1 MNEVHLPLPPADN
14 PTGSRNSLSV
24 SGAQL
29 RTEICVHG
37 EAVTAVSLAIICQHT
52 RLPRKVCVR
61 GDDLYALGP
70 EPVLGAGEVLRP
82 PALRTGLGMWLSGM
96 RGLTDRLQSLEAA
109 G

>member
-1 MNEVHLPLPPADN
+1 MLSCRPQGDFAWQLHCPRDQVSPPRPGRGA

-61 GDDLYALGP
+61 GDDL
-70 EPVLGAGEVLRP
+70 
-82 PALRTGLGMWLSGM
+82 
-96 RGLTDRLQSLEAA
+96 
-109 G
+109 

>member
-1 MNEVHLPLPPADN
+1 MVLKLYRWGKEVREGQAEEQRVSPGSYVWWAYECRATFISSWTRNGCRSGPVYWPQRTAQSSGLP
-14 PTGSRNSLSV
+14 
-24 SGAQL
+24 
-29 RTEICVHG
+29 
-37 EAVTAVSLAIICQHT
+37 
-52 RLPRKVCVR
+52 
-61 GDDLYALGP
+61 ALGP